1 MKSENET
8 RSDLI
13 DLGSATIETRGG
25 AGIFTDDV
33 LKRPTLGLSD
43 D

>member
-1 MKSENET
+1 MKRDNKISSN
-8 RSDLI
+8 LI
-13 DLGSATIETRGG
+13 DLGSATIETKGG